1 MSFYQRMSPVEL
13 EKEMR
18 ATSLELLK
26 ECDEQ
31 AEKARAYAVA
41 ENAYR
46 MAKAQAYLKT
56 QEGTVEFKKA
66 RVDIQTEQGRLA
78 AHIAEGLLDATR
90 ERVRSLR
97 ATLSALQT
105 IAGTYKAEAAFDK
118 TTSTPI
124 F

>member
-1 MSFYQRMSPVEL
+1 MSPFEL
-13 EKEMR
+13 EKELR
-18 ATSLELLK
+18 STSLELLK

-31 AEKARAYAVA
+31 ASMARDYALK

-46 MAKAQAYLKT
+46 MARARAYIKS
-56 QEGTVEFKKA
+56 EGTVDNRKA
-66 RVDIQTEQGRLA
+66 SVDLITESERIA
-78 AHIAEGLLDATR
+78 AHIAEGMLDATK

-118 TTSTPI
+118 TGPA